1 MRGSHLSP
9 IAEYGSFG
17 WIDARRSRLL
27 LLHKLGMMAAKI
39 SKFRYQGVSER

>member
-17 WIDARRSRLL
+17 WIDAWRSRLL
-27 LLHKLGMMAAKI
+27 LLHKLGMMVVKT
-39 SKFRYQGVSER
+39 SKFRHQGVSDR